1 METATFPFELDTQ
14 AGKESVLQYGYL
26 TLSVAREIQEQGYCC
41 LHWQCGKNS
50 PAASVPAAASSG
62 KSRDGYSQVFY
73 CSFLQKGWC
82 WWHSPT
88 GRKVTYNWVSPATM
102 AVGHKATVR
111 DGFSKSKCVE
121 HFWTVWLYPKCLKE
135 DWVVSEEYSR
145 LWMSSNWKS
154 VPEVSFIFLS
164 ADGSLDFWLIYFFI
178 FNCKDLLTRERNYVN
193 ELELLVVA
201 APCH

>member
-73 CSFLQKGWC
+73 CSFLQKVAFPNREKG
-82 WWHSPT
+82 
-88 GRKVTYNWVSPATM
+88 
-102 AVGHKATVR
+102 
-111 DGFSKSKCVE
+111 D
-121 HFWTVWLYPKCLKE
+121 LQ
-135 DWVVSEEYSR
+135 
-145 LWMSSNWKS
+145 
-154 VPEVSFIFLS
+154 LS
-164 ADGSLDFWLIYFFI
+164 LA
-178 FNCKDLLTRERNYVN
+178 
-193 ELELLVVA
+193 
-201 APCH
+201 CHNGCGTQSHC